1 MSFLLPSPPLRRLMA
16 LKLRGAARRQLRR
29 LKTPTG
35 ALFALLGFGLL
46 LMWLGTTALTVF
58 LGMREPA
65 DPAWAQP
72 LARAGLGIL
81 WITALTGSLAHRG
94 LYLPPAEIER
104 FFSAPLERADLVRY
118 RLWVHLGRALFGGLF
133 FAFIAASRLP
143 DPPWAATAAFLAVI
157 TQTLLGQAAAFAIGQ
172 LEGRLPIRFIQ
183 VGARTLFIG
192 ALLLLGFGMFYLLQG
207 GYDVPAFREV
217 AEHPAVRLITLPIE
231 PFVQLATGAE
241 SLRWLFLLGALAYIV
256 VLFEGVAR
264 WPVDFRELALSTSA
278 DVAKRLRRLQ
288 RGGAGASSGQARATG
303 LFRRIPWLFGRGPLG
318 AIAWRKTGSMFRR
331 ARATL
336 GLTLLVTLVCLMIG
350 RSLVDE
356 LGASAL
362 ADIERGVGGRLR
374 SPQPSRGM
382 PVLLLGLVYLTV
394 GLRFDFREDIDRI
407 DQLKALPVTAGKLF
421 WGTLLPQWAW
431 VVALGELALALLV
444 FLAGGFDLPT
454 GIAMLALPGGL
465 ALWMALDN
473 ALFLLWP
480 IRVIPGQEGAVQNM
494 GRNLVLLF
502 LRVLLFTALLAL
514 TGALG
519 WFGWWLGEEWDEWP
533 PVLSAVLLG
542 SLPLAGFLWITGT
555 IGASLLRRFDPS
567 RLDVS

>member
-1 MSFLLPSPPLRRLMA
+1 MSFLLPSPPLLSLMG
-16 LKLRGAARRQLRR
+16 LKLKGSARRQLRR

-35 ALFALLGFGLL
+35 ALFALLGFGLFAL
-46 LMWLGTTALTVF
+46 WLGTTALTVF

-81 WITALTGSLAHRG
+81 WITALTGSLGHRG

-104 FFSAPLERADLVRY
+104 FFSAPLERSDLVRY

-143 DPPWAATAAFLAVI
+143 DPAWAAAAAFLAVI
-157 TQTLLGQAAAFAIGQ
+157 TQTLLGQAAAFGLGQ
-172 LEGRLPIRFIQ
+172 LEGRLPVRWLQ
-183 VGARTLFIG
+183 VGARVLFVG
-192 ALLLLGFGMFYLLQG
+192 ALMTLGFGMFYLLQG
-207 GYDVPAFREV
+207 QYDVPAFRQV
-217 AEHPAVRLITLPIE
+217 AEHPVVRVLTLPIE
-231 PFVQLATGAE
+231 PFVQLATGAPD
-241 SLRWLFLLGALAYIV
+241 SRWLYLLGSLAYIV
-256 VLFEGVAR
+256 VLFEAVAR

-288 RGGAGASSGQARATG
+288 RGGAGASSGQARASG
-303 LFRRIPWLFGRGPLG
+303 LFRRVPWLFGRGPLG

-362 ADIERGVGGRLR
+362 SGGSSVLDGGAPDPRPARGL
-374 SPQPSRGM
+374 

-407 DQLKALPVTAGKLF
+407 DQLKALPVSAAKLF

-431 VVALGELALALLV
+431 VVLLGESAMVLLV
-444 FLAGGFDLPT
+444 VLAGGIDLGT
-454 GIAMLALPGGL
+454 GVAMLALPGAL

-502 LRVLLFTALLAL
+502 LRVLLFMALLAL
-514 TGALG
+514 SGGLG
-519 WFGWWLGEEWDEWP
+519 WLGWWLGGLWDASSP
-533 PVLSAVLLG
+533 AVLAVLLG
-542 SLPLAGFLWITGT
+542 SLPLAGFLWLTGRV
-555 IGASLLRRFDPS
+555 GALLLRRFDPS
-567 RLDVS
+567 RLDIA